1 MDGSC
6 YMACIFTGLAYL
18 KLGNT
23 ASSKQYYKRAI
34 ELQPDEKLG
43 WKVSYWRHACVLVPM
58 HVYRFMYYVIYYA
71 CNSVFSCQGL
81 ADFYDK
87 QKPTVAQE
95 MVDAV
100 TAYQKLLQY
109 LDT

>member
-1 MDGSC
+1 MLSPIPCTTIAPGFTFSVDITRVCFFQSFSVQAIFEMDKSC

-43 WKVSYWRHACVLVPM
+43 WKVRYSQPKFIQV
-58 HVYRFMYYVIYYA
+58 
-71 CNSVFSCQGL
+71 
-81 ADFYDK
+81 
-87 QKPTVAQE
+87 
-95 MVDAV
+95 
-100 TAYQKLLQY
+100 
-109 LDT
+109 